1 MNSKSKNS
9 KNSKNSDNNQFELVE
24 KTVSIRRTAKVVKGG
39 RIFSFSVTAV
49 VGDGKSRVGMGIGK
63 AREVPIAIQKAVET
77 AKKSMVTI
85 PLINATLQH
94 QLIGSHGATKVVM
107 LPASDGTGV
116 IAGGA
121 MRAVLECLGVHNVLA
136 KRYGSSN
143 PLNIARATIKALMAM
158 HDPVSVAMRRGLTA
172 DEVRSYIKDE

>member
-1 MNSKSKNS
+1 MKSNKSKNS
-9 KNSKNSDNNQFELVE
+9 KSSDGGQFELVE
-24 KTVSIRRTAKVVKGG
+24 KTINIRRTAKVVKGG
-39 RIFSFSVTAV
+39 RIFSFSVVAV
-49 VGDGKSRVGMGIGK
+49 VGDGKSRVGMGVGK
-63 AREVPIAIQKAVET
+63 AREVPTAIQKAVEN
-77 AKKSMVTI
+77 AKRAMVTI

-94 QLIGSHGATKVVM
+94 QLVANHGATKVIM

-143 PLNIARATIKALMAM
+143 PLNIARATIKALTLM
-158 HDPVSVAMRRGLTA
+158 HDPVSVATRRGLTVNQ
-172 DEVRSYIKDE
+172 VRGYVSE